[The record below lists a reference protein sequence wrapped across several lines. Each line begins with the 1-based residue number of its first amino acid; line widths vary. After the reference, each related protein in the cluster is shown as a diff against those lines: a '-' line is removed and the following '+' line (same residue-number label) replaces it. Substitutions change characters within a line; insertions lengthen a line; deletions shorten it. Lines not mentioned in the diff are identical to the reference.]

1 MKHESREDSFMT
13 TGIKTSIAAGV
24 AALTLA
30 VAAPVFVAAQQDQQP
45 QNRRP
50 GFGGPP
56 PGGGPGM
63 MGPRRGPGGPFGLGP
78 GMRELD
84 LSDDQKAQLKQ
95 IAESHRDEFKAAG
108 EKARAAHDG
117 MQALIEADQIDEN
130 AIRAKS
136 QEIAAAEAE
145 VMILNAKVRQQSMQV
160 LTSEQQ
166 AKLKELRAQRP
177 GPRGQGGPRE
187 RRPQGQQQKGQL

>member
-1 MKHESREDSFMT
+1 MT
-13 TGIKTSIAAGV
+13 TRFKTSIAAGV
-24 AALTLA
+24 AALSLA
-30 VAAPVFVAAQQDQQP
+30 VAAPVFVAAHQDPQP
-45 QNRRP
+45 QERQP

-56 PGGGPGM
+56 PGGPGM
-63 MGPRRGPGGPFGLGP
+63 RMRGPGGPMGFGP
-78 GMRELD
+78 GFRELD
-84 LSDDQKAQLKQ
+84 LTDDQKAQLKQ

-117 MQALIEADQIDEN
+117 MQALMEADQIDEN

-136 QEIAAAEAE
+136 QEIAAAEAD

-166 AKLKELRAQRP
+166 AKLKELRAQHQ
-177 GPRGQGGPRE
+177 GPRQRRGP
-187 RRPQGQQQKGQL
+187 QQKQF